1 MSPTG
6 QQEGHSIPRGV
17 VSHPLDRNER
27 VRDKLPDAALRF
39 LVLFGAVRISW
50 VTPAPLTFTDI
61 DQRTPK
67 PFAKESQRS
76 GPAVAT
82 SPARMA
88 TKGLRGLTLRRP
100 VTPSVTSARSATSL
114 IGWTCWLVVWRA
126 LAVLVGLQTARTY
139 S

>member
-39 LVLFGAVRISW
+39 LVLFGAV
-50 VTPAPLTFTDI
+50 TDI

-67 PFAKESQRS
+67 PFAKESQRT